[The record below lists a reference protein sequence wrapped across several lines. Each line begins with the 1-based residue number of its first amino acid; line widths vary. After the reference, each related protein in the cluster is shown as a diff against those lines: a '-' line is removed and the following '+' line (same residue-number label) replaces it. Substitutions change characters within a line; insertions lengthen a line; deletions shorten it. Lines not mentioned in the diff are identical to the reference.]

1 MKQRLNPAPRPIDP
15 KAQRGMGFLSVF
27 AIIAASVF
35 IGMFAIKV
43 GPQYFEYWTV
53 KKVADDLA
61 KNSELLKGPRSKVN
75 QYIQQAYR
83 TNNLWD
89 LKAED
94 TIHLKRDKKNGYV
107 VTVNYEKRANLI
119 HNIDLVTVFDSQAG
133 S

>member
-1 MKQRLNPAPRPIDP
+1 M
-15 KAQRGMGFLSVF
+15 
-27 AIIAASVF
+27 
-35 IGMFAIKV
+35 
-43 GPQYFEYWTV
+43 

-61 KNSELLKGPRSKVN
+61 RNDELLQGPRSKVN

-94 TIHLKRDKKNGYV
+94 TIHLKKDKKNGYT
-107 VTVNYEKRANLI
+107 VTVNYEKRANLF
-119 HNIDLVTVFDSQAG
+119 HNIDLVTVFDAQAG